1 MAKHNELGAWGEQLA
16 RDYMIAQGYAVMEQ
30 NEHVGHKEL
39 RDGCLRRAGLWRRRR
54 YSRSR
59 ASGCFM

>member
-30 NEHVGHKEL
+30 NEHV
-39 RDGCLRRAGLWRRRR
+39 
-54 YSRSR
+54 
-59 ASGCFM
+59 